1 MGKIKVLSKVYS
13 NHKIRFGQEIIEF
26 KNGVVEVSE
35 DVYNAIVKSKFPN
48 VYSEKEGIPVEKNF
62 TEVDA
67 NKILSEAKEDFE
79 SEIARLKN
87 IIKTKDDNIKQ
98 LKEENKTWKKEVEK
112 LKAGKVA
119 DEPKA
124 TKTAATKTKKEQE
137 EANEI
142 EKLKEDLEKMSLE
155 ELKSL
160 AIDEGMEE
168 SDVVKFEEKS
178 GMIDALISFYNG
190 K

>member
-26 KNGVVEVSE
+26 KNGVAEVSE

-62 TEVDA
+62 TEADA

-119 DEPKA
+119 DEPK
-124 TKTAATKTKKEQE
+124 ATKTKKEQE

>member
-26 KNGVVEVSE
+26 KNGVAEVSE

-62 TEVDA
+62 TEADA

-112 LKAGKVA
+112 LKVGKVA
-119 DEPKA
+119 DESK
-124 TKTAATKTKKEQE
+124 ATKTKKEQE

>member
-26 KNGVVEVSE
+26 KNGVAEVSE

-62 TEVDA
+62 TEADA

-112 LKAGKVA
+112 LKVGKVA
-119 DEPKA
+119 DESK
-124 TKTAATKTKKEQE
+124 ATKTKKEQE
-137 EANEI
+137 EVNEI

>member
-26 KNGVVEVSE
+26 KNGVAEVSE

-112 LKAGKVA
+112 LKVGKVA
-119 DEPKA
+119 DESK
-124 TKTAATKTKKEQE
+124 ATKTKKEQE
-137 EANEI
+137 EVNEI